1 MPTRPII
8 GVPTQTLE
16 EIPGELPRC
25 WVMSQQYV
33 RVLVAAGAVPWI
45 IPLLRDDRDTL
56 RAIYDRLD
64 GVFLP
69 GGVDSIRR
77 RTRRSQPRSADGP
90 IPTATT
96 TELTL
101 ARWAMEDHKP
111 VLAVCRGV
119 QVLNVA
125 AGGTLYQ
132 DLAAQMPGSHQARL
146 LPAARA
152 RTPAISWCTT
162 SGSPPTPGSAACSR
176 PRPSGSTACTTRGSS
191 ASPRASVPTRSRPT
205 A

>member
-33 RVLVAAGAVPWI
+33 RVLVGAGAVPWI
-45 IPLLRDDRDTL
+45 IPLLRGDRDTL

-69 GGVDSIRR
+69 GGVDLHPEAYQEEPTPLCG
-77 RTRRSQPRSADGP
+77 RTDPDRDE
-90 IPTATT
+90 

-101 ARWAMEDHKP
+101 TRWAMEDHKP
-111 VLAVCRGV
+111 LLAVCRGV

-125 AGGTLYQ
+125 AGGTLVLIAHADPLPQ
-132 DLAAQMPGSHQARL
+132 MIDAVLARAAADPAFAAQVQAAERTALEAKLRAGL
-146 LPAARA
+146 LKP
-152 RTPAISWCTT
+152 
-162 SGSPPTPGSAACSR
+162 
-176 PRPSGSTACTTRGSS
+176 
-191 ASPRASVPTRSRPT
+191 
-205 A
+205 